1 MKRRLISIL
10 LVLLVVISIALLG
23 FSISRSRSF
32 QFFGGITQRVETQE
46 KVLALTFDDGPT
58 DKTDE
63 ILAILEKIDIKAT
76 FYVTGRELEENL
88 EAGRKIAAAGHEL
101 GNHTYSHERVVMKSS
116 SYIKKELEL
125 TDELIREAGYE
136 GQITFRPPFGK
147 KLLLL
152 PYILKQNNT
161 KTIMWDLEPET
172 YPEIA
177 TDSHKIVDHVLE
189 NVQPGSIVLIH
200 VMYESRAES
209 VKALEGIVTS
219 LQEQGYSFKTVSE
232 LLEYQ

>member
-1 MKRRLISIL
+1 M

-32 QFFGGITQRVETQE
+32 QFFGGITQRVENQE